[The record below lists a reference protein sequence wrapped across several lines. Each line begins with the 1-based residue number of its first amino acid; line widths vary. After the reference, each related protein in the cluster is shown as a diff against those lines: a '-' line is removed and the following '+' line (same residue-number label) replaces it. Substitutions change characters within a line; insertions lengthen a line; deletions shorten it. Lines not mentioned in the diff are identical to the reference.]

1 MAKGA
6 DESSAASGGWVV
18 ALARLAADLAGC
30 VASRGRFVSDAARA
44 RGPARIDTLIGPGT
58 SIRGPIAFSGGLRVD
73 GEVDGDVVA
82 LPGSPSVVAIGP
94 EGRLRG
100 EIRASRILVNGFVAG
115 SIVAT
120 DRLELLSGA
129 RVSGELRYAA
139 LEVHPGAVI
148 DAAARR
154 EAPQP
159 APVTP
164 SPEAERGPAGLAAA
178 SPA

>member
-6 DESSAASGGWVV
+6 DERSAAGRGWVA
-18 ALARLAADLAGC
+18 ALARLAADLAGG
-30 VASRGRFVSDAARA
+30 VASRGRGVSAAARVG
-44 RGPARIDTLIGPGT
+44 GPGRIDTLIGPGT

-73 GEVDGDVVA
+73 GEVDGDVLA
-82 LPGSPSVVAIGP
+82 LPGSPSVVAIGL

-100 EIRASRILVNGFVAG
+100 EIRAARVLVNGFVTG

-120 DRLELLSGA
+120 DRLELLPGA

-139 LEVHPGAVI
+139 LEIHAGAVI

-164 SPEAERGPAGLAAA
+164 SPEAERGPDGLAAA

>member
-6 DESSAASGGWVV
+6 DGSSVGGSGWAA
-18 ALARLAADLAGC
+18 ALARLAAHLAGG
-30 VASRGRFVSDAARA
+30 VAWRSRFVSDAA
-44 RGPARIDTLIGPGT
+44 PAGRIGRIDTLIGPGT
-58 SIRGPIAFSGGLRVD
+58 SIRGPVAFSGGLRLD
-73 GEVDGDVVA
+73 GEVDGDLVA

-100 EIRASRILVNGFVAG
+100 AIRASRVLVNGFVSG

-120 DRLELLSGA
+120 DRLELLPGA

-139 LEVHPGAVI
+139 LEIHPGAVI
-148 DAAARR
+148 DATARR
-154 EAPQP
+154 EAPRP

-164 SPEAERGPAGLAAA
+164 SPEPGRPPDGLAAA